1 MEVETKKKKSKVETK
16 MEDNQKKK
24 LAKGKKLKVETKLE
38 DNQ

>member
-1 MEVETKKKKSKVETK
+1 MEVETKKKKLKVETK